1 MIIGGKKTASLSG
14 KKIDVIS
21 PVTRKVIAHIERADA
36 ADVDKAVLLAR
47 KALDEEWGRVDAIE
61 RSKLLLEL
69 SRHILKYKEELAEIE
84 SADTGK
90 TKSTAMADIEVLA
103 RYFEFYGGGADKIMG
118 QVIPYLNEYSVQ
130 VVREPLG
137 VTAHILPW
145 NYPAQMFG
153 RSVAPALAM
162 GNAVVVKPAEDACL
176 SILRIA
182 ELALDVGFPAG
193 ALNIVTGLGEE
204 AGAALS
210 SHPNI
215 DFISFTGSNEVGRLI
230 QIAAAENA
238 VKCVLELGGKSA
250 HVVFDDAD
258 FDRAI
263 PTIAK
268 GIIYNAGQTCSAG
281 SRVLIQENI
290 FDEFIERLAKE
301 FRSATVGNPE
311 LDLACGPVI
320 NESQYNKVQQYIER
334 GFKENLQL
342 VAQGEIHPSSN
353 PDGLFIKP
361 TLFVADEQKSSL
373 FFEEIFGPV
382 LVAAPFKD
390 EQDAVRLANG
400 TGYGLLNAVW
410 TEIGARQQR
419 MAKNLKCGQVYIN
432 GFGAGG
438 GVELPFGGV
447 GKSGHGREKGF
458 MALEEM
464 STVKTVVMYCGNS
477 N

>member
-1 MIIGGKKTASLSG
+1 MIVGGKKVPSSTG

-21 PVTRKVIAHIERADA
+21 PVTRKVIAHIERAGEI
-36 ADVDKAVLLAR
+36 DVDKAVNSAR
-47 KALDEEWGRVDAIE
+47 KALDGEWGQVDAIE
-61 RSKLLLEL
+61 RGKLLLEL
-69 SRHILKYKEELAEIE
+69 SRNIQRHKAELAEIE

-90 TKSTAMADIEVLA
+90 TKSTALADIEVLA

-118 QVIPYLNEYSVQ
+118 HVIPYLNEYNVQ

-162 GNAVVVKPAEDACL
+162 GNAAVVKPAEDACL

-182 ELALDVGFPAG
+182 ELAMDVGFPAG

-210 SHPNI
+210 RHPGI
-215 DFISFTGSNEVGRLI
+215 DFISFTGSNEVGKLI
-230 QIAAAENA
+230 QKAAAENA

-250 HVVFDDAD
+250 HIVFEDAD
-258 FDRAI
+258 FERAAS
-263 PTIAK
+263 TIAK

-290 FDEFIERLAKE
+290 YEEFAELIAEE
-301 FRSATVGNPE
+301 FRAAIVGNPE

-320 NESQYNKVQQYIER
+320 NESQYNKINRYLEH
-334 GFKENLQL
+334 GMSEEGLKLA
-342 VAQGEIHPSSN
+342 AQGTIHPRSN
-353 PDGLFIKP
+353 PEGLFIKP
-361 TLFVADEQKSSL
+361 TFFVADEQKSPL

-390 EQDAVRLANG
+390 EEEAIRLANE
-400 TGYGLLNAVW
+400 TEYGLLNAVW
-410 TEIGARQQR
+410 TEIGSRQQR
-419 MAKNLKCGQVYIN
+419 LARQLRCGQVYIN

-464 STVKTVVMYCGNS
+464 STVKTVVMYCGKD
-477 N
+477 